1 MTIHSHTKTTIRSL
15 KFSYVKPAILAV
27 AISLLT
33 VLAFSTAAVRAAPSG
48 GSSLTT
54 SPVAVNLVIKPG
66 TSTTTTL
73 QVMNNNLQ
81 PAQIATK
88 VELFSAYGTAG
99 QAAITPPSAAN
110 PSANWVTL
118 SPASFT
124 AQPGV
129 WTSIK
134 MTISLPPSASLG
146 YYYAVM
152 FEPQLPFNT
161 PAPNT
166 NTIKGSN
173 AVLVLVDT
181 NSANEKRQLQVTNF
195 SVSQQLYEYLPASFS
210 VTVHNS
216 GNIYLPPQAS
226 IYISQNSNFSSTSAT
241 LDVNKAAGNVL
252 PNSSRVFQVE
262 WSNGFPVFNP
272 KTVDG
277 QIVYSKGQPVK
288 QLQWDFTKLNRFRFG
303 KYYAKLVLVY
313 NNGSRDIPIVGVV
326 SFWVIPWKLMI
337 ILFLVVAT
345 FIGLIIGV
353 IYLLHRVRVLKK
365 AAARHHV

>member
-1 MTIHSHTKTTIRSL
+1 MKITALGIAVVVLGVIASTT
-15 KFSYVKPAILAV
+15 
-27 AISLLT
+27 
-33 VLAFSTAAVRAAPSG
+33 PSG
-48 GSSLTT
+48 AATGNGSSLTT

-73 QVMNNNLQ
+73 QIMNNNLQ
-81 PAQIATK
+81 SAQIATR
-88 VELFSAYGTAG
+88 VELFSAYGTSG
-99 QAAITPPSAAN
+99 QAAITTPSAAN
-110 PSANWVTL
+110 SSTNWVTL

-181 NSANEKRQLQVTNF
+181 HSPNEQRQLQVTNF
-195 SVSQQLYEYLPASFS
+195 SVSQQLYEYLPATFS

-216 GNIYLPPQAS
+216 GNIYIPPQAS
-226 IYISQNSNFSSTSAT
+226 IYISQNSNFSSSLAT
-241 LDVNKAAGNVL
+241 LDVNKGAGNVL

-262 WSNGFPVFNP
+262 WSDGFPVFNP
-272 KTVDG
+272 KIVDG
-277 QIVYSKGQPVK
+277 QIVYSKGKAVE

-303 KYYAKLVLVY
+303 KYYAKLTLVY
-313 NNGSRDIPIVGVV
+313 NTGSRDIPIVGVV

-337 ILFLVVAT
+337 GIPLTLIALAFIL
-345 FIGLIIGV
+345 I
-353 IYLLHRVRVLKK
+353 RVGMWLGQRNLKRKMRANSSRVQ
-365 AAARHHV
+365 H